1 MSKEVK
7 YCKKCIEQPDK
18 YLEKVK
24 SITGWSDNEI
34 KKYFTAGYYT
44 PNEESEKIYCD
55 YHPNE
60 KLEKSN
66 LTFQE
71 YNMISEIS
79 CDISFIQAMESLK
92 EKDPIEFQLKLAQF
106 KATTV
111 QQESATQQQNVP
123 KCPTCGSTNIKKISA
138 GSRWLSTGL
147 FGISSGKMGKSME
160 CRNCG
165 YKW

>member
-1 MSKEVK
+1 MQIYMRVCPICAKENIRQTGHSKTYVPGWIFWFKGEDYITEDTTCSKHHEQKLVK
-7 YCKKCIEQPDK
+7 KSMTCE
-18 YLEKVK
+18 EFKVLNK
-24 SITGWSDNEI
+24 ISNE
-34 KKYFTAGYYT
+34 
-44 PNEESEKIYCD
+44 P
-55 YHPNE
+55 
-60 KLEKSN
+60 
-66 LTFQE
+66 
-71 YNMISEIS
+71 
-79 CDISFIQAMESLK
+79 SFMESMNDLK
-92 EKDPIEFQLKLAQF
+92 EKDPVEFQLKLAQF

>member
-1 MSKEVK
+1 MGYVK
-7 YCKKCIEQPDK
+7 FCKTCRTNSTSDIIGKNGYSNYLADDCFKCIYCGSELTEICITNDEMNQIMNISTD
-18 YLEKVK
+18 VK
-24 SITGWSDNEI
+24 
-34 KKYFTAGYYT
+34 FF
-44 PNEESEKIYCD
+44 ES
-55 YHPNE
+55 
-60 KLEKSN
+60 
-66 LTFQE
+66 
-71 YNMISEIS
+71 MI
-79 CDISFIQAMESLK
+79 ALK

>member
-1 MSKEVK
+1 MQTYMRVCQICAEENIRKPGHSKIYVPGWIDYFKGEDYITEDTACSVHKNVK
-7 YCKKCIEQPDK
+7 
-18 YLEKVK
+18 L
-24 SITGWSDNEI
+24 I
-34 KKYFTAGYYT
+34 KKSMTCEEFQILRRIS
-44 PNEESEKIYCD
+44 NE
-55 YHPNE
+55 P
-60 KLEKSN
+60 
-66 LTFQE
+66 
-71 YNMISEIS
+71 
-79 CDISFIQAMESLK
+79 SFMESMNDLK
-92 EKDPIEFQLKLAQF
+92 EKDPVEFQLKLAQF

-165 YKW
+165 YKF